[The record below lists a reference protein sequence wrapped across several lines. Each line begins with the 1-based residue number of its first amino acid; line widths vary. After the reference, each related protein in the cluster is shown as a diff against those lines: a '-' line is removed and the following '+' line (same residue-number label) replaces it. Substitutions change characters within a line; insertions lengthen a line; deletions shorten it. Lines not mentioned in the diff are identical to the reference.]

1 MFLDGESMEGY
12 TVGFWVKE
20 VRVLKQAGVYAILSK
35 NVISWLT
42 HSSEGR
48 MTAIYLR
55 FVWRF
60 LFSSKWEH
68 WDFATEKTFSE
79 REVYEY
85 RLLCKANGE
94 EEYHEGGKLAK
105 WYYFIFYEE
114 EELFTLRNI
123 TDWTAIGYK
132 AFTWTRLFRIHASSY
147 KRENESGTKIMREIE
162 SWKIRI
168 V

>member
-1 MFLDGESMEGY
+1 MLITMFLDGESMEGY

-68 WDFATEKTFSE
+68 WNFATEKTFSE
-79 REVYEY
+79 REVYE
-85 RLLCKANGE
+85 
-94 EEYHEGGKLAK
+94 
-105 WYYFIFYEE
+105 
-114 EELFTLRNI
+114 
-123 TDWTAIGYK
+123 
-132 AFTWTRLFRIHASSY
+132 
-147 KRENESGTKIMREIE
+147 
-162 SWKIRI
+162 
-168 V
+168 